1 MKVEEEIEIESVIE
15 QQYYECVVPFTL
27 TQKRMN
33 EGVNAML

>member
-15 QQYYECVVPFTL
+15 QYYECVVPFTL